1 MPLHVLPDGAAM
13 SYAEDGVGAPIVLV
27 HGWAANATFF
37 RDLSAE
43 LAKSQRVYTLTL
55 RGHPGSEAG
64 SAQLT
69 IETLANDIVSFFEA
83 LDLNGAYALGWS
95 MGAMAIWGAAPRISA
110 RLSGI
115 IVEDMSPRLVNDAT
129 WEHGIA
135 SGYGAADVPG
145 TVSEIEADWPA
156 YVSRFAPRMF
166 AAPMREAC
174 PELEAWA
181 AGEMAKADAPAMSAF
196 WASMASQDFRAA
208 IARIAVPMLVIH
220 GGESQVYDD
229 GATAFVAHT
238 APNAKR
244 VVIERAGHVPHLEAP
259 DDFLNH
265 IEAFVRETRRPE
277 LKSGGATP

>member
-1 MPLHVLPDGAAM
+1 MPLHVLPDGATM
-13 SYAEDGVGAPIVLV
+13 SYAEDGGGAPIVLV
-27 HGWAANATFF
+27 HGWAANGAFF

-43 LAKSQRVYTLTL
+43 LAKSHRVYSLTL
-55 RGHPGSEAG
+55 RGHPGSEVG

-69 IETLANDIVSFFEA
+69 IETLANDIVHFFEA
-83 LDLNGAYALGWS
+83 LDLRSAYALGWS
-95 MGAMAIWGAAPRISA
+95 MGAMAIWGAAPRISS
-110 RLSGI
+110 RLSGV
-115 IVEDMSPRLVNDAT
+115 IVEDMGPRLVNDAT

-135 SGYGAADVPG
+135 SGYSADDVPG
-145 TVSEIEADWPA
+145 TISEIEADWPA

-166 AAPMREAC
+166 AASLREAC
-174 PELEAWA
+174 PEIEAWA
-181 AGEMAKADAPAMSAF
+181 AGEMAKASAPAMSAF

-244 VVIERAGHVPHLEAP
+244 VVIPRAGHVPHLEAP